1 MTRPRFAP
9 TRRAFLRGGLALSGL
24 GLLIGCG
31 LPLRPEQSARGGT
44 NRHLIG
50 ILGDS
55 PSSRWDPFRVGLRE
69 LGWIEGQNLAVEYRW
84 IEGDPARY
92 RALTEEFVQSNVELV
107 VAATSDGGARRHASH
122 GTVPIVAVLST
133 GEALETGL
141 VDDIARTGG
150 NITGLAGIS
159 GVDLASKQLQLLKQ
173 AVPEAARVAV
183 LASGSILAPGSS
195 PSAELRIQ
203 ALQRAAPTLQMQLQV
218 FPVPDP
224 GGLEHA
230 ISAMGPAPDFRR
242 SRSCPPPPG
251 TSSGSRSP
259 TSQRSIGCRRSRKTR
274 SSRAQGGLMA
284 YGPSI
289 PELLP
294 AGRDLVDKILKG
306 ARPGDLPM
314 EQPHQVRLPRQSQDR
329 RGARAHHPPSVLQLA
344 TEVIQ

>member
-24 GLLIGCG
+24 GLLLGCR
-31 LPLRPEQSARGGT
+31 LPLRPEQSAPGGT

-50 ILGDS
+50 VLGDS
-55 PSSRWDPFRVGLRE
+55 PSSRWDAFRAGLRD

-84 IEGDPARY
+84 IEGNQERY
-92 RALTEEFVQSNVELV
+92 RALTEELVQSNVELV
-107 VAATSDGGARRHASH
+107 VVGTSVAALAAKQATR
-122 GTVPIVAVLST
+122 TVPIVAVLST

-141 VDDIARTGG
+141 VDDIARPGG

-195 PSAELRIQ
+195 PSAELRIL

-230 ISAMGPAPDFRR
+230 FSAMGPAGFQALQILPSTAWDLVWKQIADLAAQHRLPAIAQNAEFPR
-242 SRSCPPPPG
+242 
-251 TSSGSRSP
+251 
-259 TSQRSIGCRRSRKTR
+259 
-274 SSRAQGGLMA
+274 QGGLMA

-289 PELLP
+289 PELYRR
-294 AGRDLVDKILKG
+294 AATYVDKILQG

-314 EQPHQVRLPRQSQDR
+314 ERPTRFDFLVNLRTAEAL
-329 RGARAHHPPSVLQLA
+329 GLAIPPSVLQQA
-344 TEVIQ
+344 TEAIQ